1 MLVSRDCLSQG
12 WLMPRERGRLGCKR
26 ILHRPSTQP
35 KAHAS
40 SQVLSRTLLRQ
51 VPALQAPDP
60 RDQPDSRSPAVIC
73 TMRSCAR
80 WNPPLS
86 ASHCF
91 LFKPRRGSGPRSP
104 PRLRILA
111 DPELPH
117 VAPQGIARPRLLG
130 TGRSKPS
137 SDRPGD
143 DQTLSSSGSSSHL
156 SPVEGRCRAPAKRGA
171 GSRF

>member
-1 MLVSRDCLSQG
+1 MQAYPSSTKHPTQSTCFQPGPFPHSPAPSPLVRP
-12 WLMPRERGRLGCKR
+12 PRG
-26 ILHRPSTQP
+26 
-35 KAHAS
+35 
-40 SQVLSRTLLRQ
+40 
-51 VPALQAPDP
+51 QAPDP

-91 LFKPRRGSGPRSP
+91 LFKPHRGSGPCSP
-104 PRLRILA
+104 PHLRILA

-117 VAPQGIARPRLLG
+117 VAPQGTARPRLLG

-143 DQTLSSSGSSSHL
+143 DQTLSSSGSSHL